1 MKFLAVNHWVSLTL
15 ASVSSD
21 QKDQNSVILLKSIF
35 HKKSEID
42 QHVMLL
48 MIIQETTIIFQLNS
62 DSEDS
67 IIATD
72 LILRLRVNIDS
83 LFKFQ
88 KEFWVANDK
97 FVKALERVVLEVI
110 FVKESFTQLF
120 CTFYIFT
127 HLIMFMIMRMFF
139 LNFIETLVKYKH
151 RLQAYTSL
159 IIESL
164 QLCSL
169 NSSRCHLYCQMN
181 SEANL
186 ANANIDSEI
195 ELMSLIYVQKRDFNM
210 ITINTWSF
218 AIQFADESTSDLAR
232 KMMIQIVLDTCDDF
246 KLSITF
252 YVLRDFTCN
261 ILFEEDFLYEMN
273 AFEIYRNAFSI
284 TNDYESCNVN
294 TIVWFN
300 MIEWSLS
307 CLWKEH
313 KRREKESNK
322 FTYFVI
328 FQQSDVVLTIDCY

>member
-1 MKFLAVNHWVSLTL
+1 
-15 ASVSSD
+15 
-21 QKDQNSVILLKSIF
+21 
-35 HKKSEID
+35 
-42 QHVMLL
+42 
-48 MIIQETTIIFQLNS
+48 
-62 DSEDS
+62 
-67 IIATD
+67 
-72 LILRLRVNIDS
+72 
-83 LFKFQ
+83 
-88 KEFWVANDK
+88 
-97 FVKALERVVLEVI
+97 
-110 FVKESFTQLF
+110 
-120 CTFYIFT
+120 
-127 HLIMFMIMRMFF
+127 
-139 LNFIETLVKYKH
+139 
-151 RLQAYTSL
+151 
-159 IIESL
+159 
-164 QLCSL
+164 
-169 NSSRCHLYCQMN
+169 MN